1 MGGLLPWRE
10 RTLFALLRRKEIA
23 DVPYDE
29 RHVKFK
35 KLIANDGRPAPVA
48 IDPRADVAV
57 LQYTGGTTGLPKG
70 AMLTHAALYTNTRQ
84 VSLLGGR
91 QPGPARR
98 RWSARCRCS
107 TCSA

>member
-1 MGGLLPWRE
+1 MARAHPVRS
-10 RTLFALLRRKEIA
+10 APPQKEIA
-23 DVPYDE
+23 DVPYDQ

-35 KLIANDGRPAPVA
+35 KLIANDGKPVPVA
-48 IDPRADVAV
+48 IDPRQDVAV

-70 AMLTHAALYTNTRQ
+70 AMLTHAALYANTQQ
-84 VSLLGGR
+84 VAHVGGR
-91 QPGPARR
+91 RAGPARR